1 VFKVA
6 LLFNVFLYAVCLMAG
21 VMLWRVA
28 VNTGT
33 IDNVERFFE
42 SFGWQI
48 FELKGGEIY
57 HNAWIA
63 GLFAVIGL
71 TGLAVLA
78 ATMFNLITDLVGGVR
93 LTVLEEEVVAREPRV
108 SRWPKLPQRPPSPSG
123 PPPAS

>member
-1 VFKVA
+1 
-6 LLFNVFLYAVCLMAG
+6 
-21 VMLWRVA
+21 MLWRVA

-93 LTVLEEEVVAREPRV
+93 LTVLEEEVVARAPRV
-108 SRWPKLPQRPPSPSG
+108 STWPRLPRREPPND
-123 PPPAS
+123 